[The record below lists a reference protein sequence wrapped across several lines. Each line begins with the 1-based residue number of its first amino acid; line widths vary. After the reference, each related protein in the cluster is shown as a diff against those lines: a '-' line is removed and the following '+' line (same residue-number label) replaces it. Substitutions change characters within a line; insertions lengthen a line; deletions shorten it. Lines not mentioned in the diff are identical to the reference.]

1 MVEDIG
7 DVLRLV
13 WRTRFDH
20 PAFGFDIDGLAVFR
34 HALGALLEHPGFFNS
49 QVDLFRFNILNLA
62 AHWRG
67 IDIQACQNI
76 GRGVHADG
84 AAGQFKVIVAA
95 VDLNT
100 QPTLQLFDVVVK
112 RAAQC

>member
-1 MVEDIG
+1 MYCAWFGVRGLITP
-7 DVLRLV
+7 RLV
-13 WRTRFDH
+13 LILMALPYSGTLSALCSRTR
-20 PAFGFDIDGLAVFR
+20 ASLIA
-34 HALGALLEHPGFFNS
+34 
-49 QVDLFRFNILNLA
+49 VDLFRFNILNLA